1 MPITPVGRLAVVV
14 VTVSCGA
21 VMTMLR
27 LCVAVFEGDS
37 ESVTV
42 TVKMIVPTAGPVGLP
57 VIEPVLEFKLSPT
70 GRLPVVIDQLKGE
83 MPPAACSVVPAA

>member
-1 MPITPVGRLAVVV
+1 LPSTPVGRLAVVV

-27 LCVAVFEGDS
+27 FCVAVFVGDS

-42 TVKMIVPTAGPVGLP
+42 TVKLIVPTAGPVGLP
-57 VIEPVLEFKLSPT
+57 VMAPVLAKLSPA
-70 GRLPVVIDQLKGE
+70 GRLPVVTAQ
-83 MPPAACSVVPAA
+83 V

>member
-1 MPITPVGRLAVVV
+1 LPSTPVGRLAVVV

-27 LCVAVFEGDS
+27 LCVAVFVGDS

-42 TVKMIVPTAGPVGLP
+42 TVKAIVPTAGPVGLP
-57 VIEPVLEFKLSPT
+57 VMAPVLAFKVSPA
-70 GRLPVVIDQLKGE
+70 GRLPVVTAQ
-83 MPPAACSVVPAA
+83 V

>member
-1 MPITPVGRLAVVV
+1 VVV

-27 LCVAVFEGDS
+27 LCVAVFVGDS

-42 TVKMIVPTAGPVGLP
+42 TVKPIVPTAGPIGLP
-57 VIEPVLEFKLSPT
+57 VMAPVLAFRLSPA
-70 GRLPVVIDQLKGE
+70 GRLPVVTAQVSGE
-83 MPPAACSVVPAA
+83 TPPAACSAVPAG